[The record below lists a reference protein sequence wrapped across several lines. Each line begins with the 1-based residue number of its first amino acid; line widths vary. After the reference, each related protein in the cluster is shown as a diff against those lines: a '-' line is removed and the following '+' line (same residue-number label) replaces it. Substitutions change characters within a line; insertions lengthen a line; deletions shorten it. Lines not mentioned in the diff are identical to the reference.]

1 MDIRK
6 YLEDLENRLDEQQ
19 EERLLADYYRFADR
33 QMKDVSYFKPER
45 VPAPS
50 LVEWEP
56 VFFND
61 TFEDYDM
68 MLYKQLLRANDQ
80 LASGGGELL
89 SFRSNFG
96 IGLIPSMLGCE
107 VRLMPREQDAL
118 PGAIHLEWDQILKIN
133 EDFHAI

>member
-68 MLYKQLLRANDQ
+68 MLYKQLLRANP
-80 LASGGGELL
+80 E
-89 SFRSNFG
+89 RSIWNG
-96 IGLIPSMLGCE
+96 IRS
-107 VRLMPREQDAL
+107 
-118 PGAIHLEWDQILKIN
+118 
-133 EDFHAI
+133 

>member
-107 VRLMPREQDAL
+107 VRAR
-118 PGAIHLEWDQILKIN
+118 
-133 EDFHAI
+133 